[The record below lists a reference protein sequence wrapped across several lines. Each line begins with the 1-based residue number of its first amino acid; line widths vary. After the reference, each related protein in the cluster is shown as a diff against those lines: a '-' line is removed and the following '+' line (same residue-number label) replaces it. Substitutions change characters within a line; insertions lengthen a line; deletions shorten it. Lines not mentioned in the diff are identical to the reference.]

1 MNTINFFKLLINYER
16 ERERE
21 RVCVCKREIERIT
34 NPIFKELLELKIVS
48 KKNIARLSA
57 TTRDK
62 KISVYKDLKSGV
74 IFLEKYITDTKY
86 YEEVKCKDD
95 IRKTIEK
102 SKRDDKR
109 RFFQFKKILK
119 NKKILDFG
127 CEWGGFLKRITEAK
141 SLTGIELRKECIA
154 YIKKRIKKIE
164 VTNNINN
171 LNNKY
176 DIITLFHV
184 LEHIPYQI
192 ETLKKIKKQLSKNG
206 KIIIEVP
213 SAQDFLLSFSA
224 FKKFTFWSEH
234 LILHTEKSLRT
245 ILKKSGFRKIQI
257 KYYQRYNFYNHIG
270 WFIKKIPGGHNFYK
284 HITDKK
290 INKKYL
296 NFLLKKKITDTFI
309 ATAYN

>member
-1 MNTINFFKLLINYER
+1 M
-16 ERERE
+16 
-21 RVCVCKREIERIT
+21 IERIT
-34 NPIFKELLELKIVS
+34 NPIFKELLKLKIVS
-48 KKNIARLSA
+48 KNIVRLS
-57 TTRDK
+57 TSTRDK
-62 KISVYKDLKSGV
+62 KIPVYKDLKSGV

-86 YEEVKCKDD
+86 YEAVKYKGD
-95 IRKTIEK
+95 IRRVIEK
-102 SKRDDKR
+102 SKRKTALIKTLKGNIESTILEDDKR
-109 RFFQFKKILK
+109 RFFYFQKILK

-127 CEWGGFLKRITEAK
+127 CGWGGFLKQITEAK
-141 SLTGIELRKECIA
+141 LLTGIELREECIN
-154 YIKKRIKKIE
+154 YIKKKIKKIE

-171 LNNKY
+171 LNDKY

-213 SAQDFLLSFSA
+213 SAQDFLLSLSE

-257 KYYQRYNFYNHIG
+257 KYYQRYNFSNHLG

-290 INKKYL
+290 INREYL
-296 NFLLKKKITDTFI
+296 NYLLRKKMTDTFI

>member
-1 MNTINFFKLLINYER
+1 M
-16 ERERE
+16 
-21 RVCVCKREIERIT
+21 IERIT
-34 NPIFKELLELKIVS
+34 NPIFKELLKLKIVS
-48 KKNIARLSA
+48 KKNIVRLS
-57 TTRDK
+57 TSTRDK
-62 KISVYKDLKSGV
+62 KIPVYKDLKSGV

-86 YEEVKCKDD
+86 YETIKYKDD
-95 IRKTIEK
+95 IRRVIEK
-102 SKRDDKR
+102 SKRKTALIKTLKGNIESTILEDDKR
-109 RFFQFKKILK
+109 RFFYFKKILK

-127 CEWGGFLKRITEAK
+127 CGWGGFLKQITEAK
-141 SLTGIELRKECIA
+141 LLTGIELREECIN
-154 YIKKRIKKIE
+154 YIKKKIKKIE

-213 SAQDFLLSFSA
+213 SAQDFLLSLSE

-234 LILHTEKSLRT
+234 LILHTEKSLKT
-245 ILKKSGFRKIQI
+245 ILKKSGYRKIQI
-257 KYYQRYNFYNHIG
+257 KYYQRYNFSNHLG

-290 INKKYL
+290 INREYL
-296 NFLLKKKITDTFI
+296 NYLLRKKMTDTFI

>member
-1 MNTINFFKLLINYER
+1 MR
-16 ERERE
+16 
-21 RVCVCKREIERIT
+21 KREIKRIT
-34 NPIFKELLELKIVS
+34 NPIFKELLKLKIVG
-48 KKNIARLSA
+48 KKNIVKLS
-57 TTRDK
+57 TSTRDK

-86 YEEVKCKDD
+86 YEAVKYKDD
-95 IRKTIEK
+95 TRKIIEK
-102 SKRDDKR
+102 SKRKTVLIKTFKGNIESTILEDDKR

-127 CEWGGFLKRITEAK
+127 CGWGGFLKCITEAK
-141 SLTGIELRKECIA
+141 LLTGIELREECIN
-154 YIKKRIKKIE
+154 YIKKNIKKIKI
-164 VTNNINN
+164 TNNINN
-171 LNNKY
+171 LNDKY
-176 DIITLFHV
+176 HIITLFHV

-192 ETLKKIKKQLSKNG
+192 ETLKKIKKKLSKNG

-213 SAQDFLLSFSA
+213 SAQDFLLSLNE

-234 LILHTEKSLRT
+234 LILHTEKSLRI
-245 ILKKSGFRKIQI
+245 ILQKSGFKKIQI
-257 KYYQRYNFYNHIG
+257 KYYQRYNFSNHLG

-290 INKKYL
+290 INREYL
-296 NFLLKKKITDTFI
+296 NFLLRKKVTDTFI

>member
-1 MNTINFFKLLINYER
+1 MRN
-16 ERERE
+16 
-21 RVCVCKREIERIT
+21 REIKRIT
-34 NPIFKELLELKIVS
+34 NPIFKELLKLKIVG
-48 KKNIARLSA
+48 KKNIVKLS
-57 TTRDK
+57 TSTRDK

-86 YEEVKCKDD
+86 YEAVKYKDD
-95 IRKTIEK
+95 TRKIIEK
-102 SKRDDKR
+102 SKRKTALIKTFKGNIESTILEDDKR

-127 CEWGGFLKRITEAK
+127 CGWGGFLKCITEAK
-141 SLTGIELRKECIA
+141 LLTGIELREECIN
-154 YIKKRIKKIE
+154 YIKKNIKKIKI
-164 VTNNINN
+164 TNNINN
-171 LNNKY
+171 LNDKY
-176 DIITLFHV
+176 HIITLFHV

-192 ETLKKIKKQLSKNG
+192 ETLKKIKKKLSKNG

-213 SAQDFLLSFSA
+213 SAQDFLLSLNE

-234 LILHTEKSLRT
+234 LILHTEKSLRI
-245 ILKKSGFRKIQI
+245 ILQKSGFKKIQI
-257 KYYQRYNFYNHIG
+257 KYYQRYNFSNHLG

-290 INKKYL
+290 INREYL
-296 NFLLKKKITDTFI
+296 NFLLRKKVTDTFI

>member
-1 MNTINFFKLLINYER
+1 M
-16 ERERE
+16 
-21 RVCVCKREIERIT
+21 IERIT
-34 NPIFKELLELKIVS
+34 NPIFKELLKLKIVS
-48 KKNIARLSA
+48 KKNIVRLS
-57 TTRDK
+57 TSTRDK
-62 KISVYKDLKSGV
+62 KIPVYKDLKSGV

-86 YEEVKCKDD
+86 YETVKYKDD
-95 IRKTIEK
+95 IRRVIEK
-102 SKRDDKR
+102 SKRKTALIKTLKGNIESTILEDDKR

-127 CEWGGFLKRITEAK
+127 CGWGGFLKQITKAK
-141 SLTGIELRKECIA
+141 LLTGIELREECIN
-154 YIKKRIKKIE
+154 YINKKIKKIE

-192 ETLKKIKKQLSKNG
+192 ETLKKIKKKLSKNG

-213 SAQDFLLSFSA
+213 SAQDFLLSLSE

-234 LILHTEKSLRT
+234 LILHTEKSLKT
-245 ILKKSGFRKIQI
+245 ILKKSGYRKIQI
-257 KYYQRYNFYNHIG
+257 KYYQRYNFSNHLG

-284 HITDKK
+284 NITDKK
-290 INKKYL
+290 ISREYL
-296 NFLLKKKITDTFI
+296 NYLLRKKMTDTFI

>member
-1 MNTINFFKLLINYER
+1 M
-16 ERERE
+16 
-21 RVCVCKREIERIT
+21 IERIT
-34 NPIFKELLELKIVS
+34 NPIFKELLKLKIVS
-48 KKNIARLSA
+48 KNIVRLS
-57 TTRDK
+57 TSTRDK
-62 KISVYKDLKSGV
+62 KIPVYKDLKSGV

-86 YEEVKCKDD
+86 YKAVKYKGD
-95 IRKTIEK
+95 IRRVIEK
-102 SKRDDKR
+102 SKRKTALIKTLKGNIESTILEDDKR
-109 RFFQFKKILK
+109 RFFYFQKILK

-127 CEWGGFLKRITEAK
+127 CGWGGFLKQITEAK
-141 SLTGIELRKECIA
+141 LLTGIELREECIN
-154 YIKKRIKKIE
+154 YIKKKIKKIE

-171 LNNKY
+171 LNDKY

-213 SAQDFLLSFSA
+213 SAQDFLLSLSE

-257 KYYQRYNFYNHIG
+257 KYYQRYNFSNHLG

-290 INKKYL
+290 INREYL
-296 NFLLKKKITDTFI
+296 NYLLRKKMTDTFI

>member
-1 MNTINFFKLLINYER
+1 M
-16 ERERE
+16 
-21 RVCVCKREIERIT
+21 IERIT
-34 NPIFKELLELKIVS
+34 NPIFKELLKLKIVS
-48 KKNIARLSA
+48 KKNIVRLS
-57 TTRDK
+57 TSTRDK
-62 KISVYKDLKSGV
+62 KIPVYKDLKSGV

-86 YEEVKCKDD
+86 YETIKYKDD
-95 IRKTIEK
+95 IRRVIEK
-102 SKRDDKR
+102 SKRKTALIKTLKGNIESTILEDDKR
-109 RFFQFKKILK
+109 RFFYFKKLLK

-127 CEWGGFLKRITEAK
+127 CGWGGFLKQITEAK
-141 SLTGIELRKECIA
+141 LLTGIELREECIN
-154 YIKKRIKKIE
+154 YIKKKIKKIE

-213 SAQDFLLSFSA
+213 SAQDFLLSLSE

-234 LILHTEKSLRT
+234 LILHTEKSLKT
-245 ILKKSGFRKIQI
+245 ILKKSGYRKIQI
-257 KYYQRYNFYNHIG
+257 KYYQRYNFSNHLG
-270 WFIKKIPGGHNFYK
+270 WFIKKITGGHNFYK

-290 INKKYL
+290 INREYL
-296 NFLLKKKITDTFI
+296 NYLLRKKMTDTFI

>member
-1 MNTINFFKLLINYER
+1 M
-16 ERERE
+16 
-21 RVCVCKREIERIT
+21 IERIT
-34 NPIFKELLELKIVS
+34 NPIFKELLKLKIVS
-48 KKNIARLSA
+48 KKNIVRLS
-57 TTRDK
+57 TSTRDK
-62 KISVYKDLKSGV
+62 KIPVYKDLKSGV

-86 YEEVKCKDD
+86 YETVKYKDD
-95 IRKTIEK
+95 IRRVIEK
-102 SKRDDKR
+102 SKRKTALIKTLKGNIESTILEDDKR
-109 RFFQFKKILK
+109 RFFYFKKILK

-127 CEWGGFLKRITEAK
+127 CGWGGFLKQITEAK
-141 SLTGIELRKECIA
+141 LLTGIELREECIN
-154 YIKKRIKKIE
+154 YIKKKIKKIE

-213 SAQDFLLSFSA
+213 SAQDFLLSLSE

-234 LILHTEKSLRT
+234 LILHTEKSLKT
-245 ILKKSGFRKIQI
+245 ILKKSGYRKIQI
-257 KYYQRYNFYNHIG
+257 KYYQRYNFSNHLG

-290 INKKYL
+290 INREYL
-296 NFLLKKKITDTFI
+296 NYLLRKKMTDTFI

>member
-1 MNTINFFKLLINYER
+1 MR
-16 ERERE
+16 ER
-21 RVCVCKREIERIT
+21 ERIT
-34 NPIFKELLELKIVS
+34 NPIFKELLKLKIVS
-48 KKNIARLSA
+48 KKNIVRLS
-57 TTRDK
+57 TSTRDK
-62 KISVYKDLKSGV
+62 KIPVYKDLKSGV

-86 YEEVKCKDD
+86 YEAVKYKDD
-95 IRKTIEK
+95 IRKVIEK
-102 SKRDDKR
+102 SKRKTSLIKTLKGNIESTILEDDKR

-127 CEWGGFLKRITEAK
+127 CGWGGFLKQITEAK
-141 SLTGIELRKECIA
+141 LLTGIELREECIN
-154 YIKKRIKKIE
+154 YIKKKIKKIE

-171 LNNKY
+171 LNDKY

-206 KIIIEVP
+206 KVIIEVP
-213 SAQDFLLSFSA
+213 SAQDFLLSLSE

-257 KYYQRYNFYNHIG
+257 KYYQRYNFSNHLG
-270 WFIKKIPGGHNFYK
+270 WFIKKIPGGHNFYNR
-284 HITDKK
+284 ITDKK
-290 INKKYL
+290 INKEYL
-296 NFLLKKKITDTFI
+296 NYLLRKKVTDTFI